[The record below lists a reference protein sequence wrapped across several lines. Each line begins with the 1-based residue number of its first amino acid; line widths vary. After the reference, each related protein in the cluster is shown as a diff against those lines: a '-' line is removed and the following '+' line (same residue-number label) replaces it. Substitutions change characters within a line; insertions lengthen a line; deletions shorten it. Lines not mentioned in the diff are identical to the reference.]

1 MGCWMCSGKRG
12 VENVF
17 EEIMAGNFP
26 KMMKNYI
33 RHLTP
38 KKLNLKRYMILY
50 IIIKDRDS

>member
-1 MGCWMCSGKRG
+1 MCSEKRG